1 MIRREGPEMIVSA
14 VPEQCII
21 PETFPD
27 FFRHGIRIIRQTV
40 PVAAPLIKIM
50 IRDLHG
56 KDPGVELPFIKVT
69 EGEEHSFPVEG
80 PEQGEE
86 PEICLR
92 PVIRVP
98 PDGTDVLDIIFV
110 RTVMEQGE
118 CAVILARFVPV
129 NDPAPAVAVL
139 RIGGEKGEEE
149 GPFIAF
155 FVHDRTH
162 GKALFVPV
170 DKRVEDGPVIFGC
183 DEEGPQ
189 VDGVAIH
196 SIVTLQ
202 DVFGIDARQ
211 PFGGGTGGGAEHDTG
226 QDQQQKMF
234 HNNSF
239 REKSNLFAGYYITP

>member
-1 MIRREGPEMIVSA
+1 MVRREGPVVIVPA
-14 VPEQCII
+14 IPEQCII
-21 PETFPD
+21 PETFSD
-27 FFRHGIRIIRQTV
+27 FFRDGIRIVRQEF
-40 PVAAPLIKIM
+40 PVVVPLIKIM

-56 KDPGVELPFIKVT
+56 KDPGVELPFIKET
-69 EGEEHSFPVEG
+69 EGEEHSCPVEG

-86 PEICLR
+86 PEIGIAAIPR
-92 PVIRVP
+92 FP
-98 PDGTDVLDIIFV
+98 PDGTDVLEIIFV

-139 RIGGEKGEEE
+139 RISGEKREEE
-149 GPFIAF
+149 GPFIAL

-162 GKALFVPV
+162 RKALFVPV

-202 DVFGIDARQ
+202 NVFGIDARQ

-226 QDQQQKMF
+226 QHKQQKMF
-234 HNNSF
+234 HNNS
-239 REKSNLFAGYYITP
+239 L